1 MMTAAATIRHRTSNL
16 RTALSE
22 AQLDLLLG
30 KRRPQFVSP
39 YLTSLEFAFVAKSD
53 GKLSMHLNVSIAGR
67 VAADDAV
74 IITQTFSVNRK
85 EYALCLAP
93 SSRQLAT

>member
-1 MMTAAATIRHRTSNL
+1 MTTVAATIRHRTSNL

-39 YLTSLEFAFVAKSD
+39 YLTSLEFAFAAKPD
-53 GKLSMHLNVSIAGR
+53 GKLCMHLNVSIAGR
-67 VAADDAV
+67 VAANDAAIV
-74 IITQTFSVNRK
+74 IQTFSVNRK
-85 EYALCLAP
+85 EFALCLAP
-93 SSRQLAT
+93 SSPQLAT